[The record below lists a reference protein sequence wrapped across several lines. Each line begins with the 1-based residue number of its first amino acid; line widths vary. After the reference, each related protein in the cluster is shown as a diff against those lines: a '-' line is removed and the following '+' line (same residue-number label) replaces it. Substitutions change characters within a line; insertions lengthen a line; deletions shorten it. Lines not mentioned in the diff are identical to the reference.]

1 MEDKPEE
8 LLGACTEDHTQRPGE
23 ASWGRSF
30 GYISSRAGGDPEELI
45 SRWKKLLE
53 KNN

>member
-23 ASWGRSF
+23 ASWGRGF
-30 GYISSRAGGDPEELI
+30 GYISSRAGGDPEADIQMEEA
-45 SRWKKLLE
+45 SGK